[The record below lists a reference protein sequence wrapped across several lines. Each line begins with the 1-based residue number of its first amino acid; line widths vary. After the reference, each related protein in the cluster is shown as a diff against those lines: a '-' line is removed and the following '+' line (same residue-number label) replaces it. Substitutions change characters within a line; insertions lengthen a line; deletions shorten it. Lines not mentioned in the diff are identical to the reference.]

1 MAVTVALAH
10 TAQEESAIERA
21 LDAAGIAYTDS
32 LEADDRAGE
41 GAVCFLV
48 RAYAVSEE
56 DAEEARRSLAE
67 LPMLLR

>member
-1 MAVTVALAH
+1 MAVTVAFAH

-21 LDAAGIAYTDS
+21 LDAAGIAYTES
-32 LEADDRAGE
+32 LEADE
-41 GAVCFLV
+41 GAAADAVCFLA

-56 DAEEARRSLAE
+56 DAEKARRILAE